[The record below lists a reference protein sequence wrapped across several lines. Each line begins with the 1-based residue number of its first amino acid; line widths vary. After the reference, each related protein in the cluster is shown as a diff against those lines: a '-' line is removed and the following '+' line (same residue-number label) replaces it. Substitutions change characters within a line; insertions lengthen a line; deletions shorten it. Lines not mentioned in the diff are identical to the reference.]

1 MRFSSHGM
9 KYFSHPVGKNVLKLP
24 FIFAG
29 EEEIQYYLDKV
40 DIDREALAKECS
52 QNVCKISV
60 ERLPLSKLPVQ
71 PPEKPE
77 ISEIRSQDSES
88 DGEIILNHHRQENGQ
103 SGQNSVE
110 ASETEEVIEED
121 EEIVL
126 KTTNK
131 RSRYTKM
138 GSKFWSKLRSIR
150 TEMVKKAQNGLK

>member
-1 MRFSSHGM
+1 MHI
-9 KYFSHPVGKNVLKLP
+9 
-24 FIFAG
+24 IFAG

-103 SGQNSVE
+103 NGQNGQSGQNSVE
-110 ASETEEVIEED
+110 ASETEEVIEEED

-131 RSRYTKM
+131 RSRY
-138 GSKFWSKLRSIR
+138 
-150 TEMVKKAQNGLK
+150 MV

>member
-1 MRFSSHGM
+1 M
-9 KYFSHPVGKNVLKLP
+9 
-24 FIFAG
+24 
-29 EEEIQYYLDKV
+29 
-40 DIDREALAKECS
+40 
-52 QNVCKISV
+52 

-103 SGQNSVE
+103 NGQSGQNSAE

-121 EEIVL
+121 DEIVL

-131 RSRYTKM
+131 RSRYIKM
-138 GSKFWSKLRSIR
+138 GLNGVKIGSKWSKKVQI
-150 TEMVKKAQNGLK
+150 GLK

>member
-1 MRFSSHGM
+1 MDF
-9 KYFSHPVGKNVLKLP
+9 LKLP
-24 FIFAG
+24 FNLSG

-71 PPEKPE
+71 PVEKPE

-103 SGQNSVE
+103 NGQSGQNSAE

-121 EEIVL
+121 DEIVL

-131 RSRYTKM
+131 RSRYIKM
-138 GSKFWSKLRSIR
+138 GLNGVKIGSKWLKKVQNDSK
-150 TEMVKKAQNGLK
+150 MGLILMKIVQTGPNLV

>member
-1 MRFSSHGM
+1 M
-9 KYFSHPVGKNVLKLP
+9 
-24 FIFAG
+24 
-29 EEEIQYYLDKV
+29 
-40 DIDREALAKECS
+40 
-52 QNVCKISV
+52 

-103 SGQNSVE
+103 SGQNGQNGQSGQNGQNSAE

-121 EEIVL
+121 DEIVL

-131 RSRYTKM
+131 RSRYIKM
-138 GSKFWSKLRSIR
+138 GLNGVKIGSKWLLKVQNDSK
-150 TEMVKKAQNGLK
+150 MGLIVIKIVQTGPNLV